1 MHRTETKANWGGQK
15 REQSIELLRIVL
27 MTLIVFGHII
37 GHGLGDTT
45 IELNGRTVSLFPLYF
60 YHVDAFVFISGYF
73 GIHLK
78 WKKFLL
84 LICKM
89 TVYSLMAI
97 ALAIL
102 LKPELKMSVSEIV
115 HNVYP
120 FSAWSWWF
128 MSEYMFL
135 MLLSPIINAGM
146 ERLDKRQA
154 TILVGVLYLSW
165 FRCTSVLLLFIY
177 ILGRY
182 LRKYPCMA
190 LEKHAGKI
198 FVCTIATFFF
208 LDMIF
213 RENGMYPEKLYNYMS
228 PFAVVPAV
236 AIFYIFKRKN
246 IEWQGIGV
254 IASGTLAAYLITDH
268 VFVRPIFCTTMC
280 DVVSNNIL
288 LFLPVALCV
297 VIICSCIDKIVT
309 RLLTPIFNIGS
320 KKNEN
325 S

>member
-1 MHRTETKANWGGQK
+1 MYYAENQRVNREGR

-27 MTLIVFGHII
+27 MTLIVFGHIL

-45 IELNGRTVSLFPLYF
+45 IEMGGRTFSLFPLFF

-84 LICKM
+84 LISKM
-89 TVYSLMAI
+89 IVYSLMALG
-97 ALAIL
+97 LAAL
-102 LKPELKMSVSEIV
+102 LKPDLKMSISEVV

-120 FSAWSWWF
+120 ISTWVWWF
-128 MSEYMFL
+128 MAEYLFL
-135 MLLSPIINAGM
+135 MLLSPFINAGM
-146 ERLDKRQA
+146 EKLDRKQA
-154 TILVGVLYLSW
+154 TILIIVLYLSW

-198 FVCTIATFFF
+198 FVCTVATFFF
-208 LDMIF
+208 LDMILST
-213 RENGMYPEKLYNYMS
+213 NGIHIEKLYYYMS

-236 AIFYIFKRKN
+236 AIFYIFKRIH
-246 IEWQGIGV
+246 IEWKGIGV
-254 IASGTLAAYLITDH
+254 IASGSLAAYLITDH
-268 VFVRPIFCTTMC
+268 EFVRPIFCNTMC

-288 LFLPVALCV
+288 LFLPVALFV
-297 VIICSCIDKIVT
+297 VIICSGIDNIVT

-320 KKNEN
+320 KKE
-325 S
+325 

>member
-1 MHRTETKANWGGQK
+1 MQEISKLIGGQ

-27 MTLIVFGHII
+27 MTLIVFGHIL

-45 IELNGRTVSLFPLYF
+45 IEMEGRKVSLFPLYF

-84 LICKM
+84 LISKM
-89 TVYSLMAI
+89 IVYSFFAI
-97 ALAIL
+97 GLAVL
-102 LKPELKMSVSEIV
+102 LKPDLRMSISDIV

-120 FSAWSWWF
+120 ISACDWWF
-128 MSEYMFL
+128 MSEYLFL
-135 MLLSPIINAGM
+135 MLLSPFINAGM

-182 LRKYPCMA
+182 LRKYPCKA
-190 LEKHAGKI
+190 LEKNSVKI
-198 FVCTIATFFF
+198 FVCTVATFFF

-213 RENGMYPEKLYNYMS
+213 RANGMYPEKLYNYMS

-236 AIFYIFKRKN
+236 AIFYIFKRIK

-254 IASGTLAAYLITDH
+254 IASGVLAAYLLTDH
-268 VFVRPIFCTTMC
+268 EFVRHIFCTTMS
-280 DVVSNNIL
+280 DIVSNNIL

-297 VIICSCIDKIVT
+297 VLLCSCIDAMVT
-309 RLLTPIFNIGS
+309 KALNTVFNIDG
-320 KKNEN
+320 K
-325 S
+325 

>member
-1 MHRTETKANWGGQK
+1 MRNIEKTLNFEAGK

-27 MTLIVFGHII
+27 MTLIVFGHIL
-37 GHGLGDTT
+37 GHGLGGTI
-45 IELNGRTVSLFPLYF
+45 IELGGRTVSLFPLYF

-84 LICKM
+84 LISKM
-89 TVYSLMAI
+89 IVYSLVAI
-97 ALAIL
+97 SIAML
-102 LKPELKMSVSEIV
+102 LKPDLKMSISEIV

-120 FSAWSWWF
+120 ISACDWWF
-128 MSEYMFL
+128 MSEYLFL

-146 ERLDKRQA
+146 EKLDKRQA
-154 TILVGVLYLSW
+154 TFLVGVLYLSW

-182 LRKYPCMA
+182 LRKYPYMA
-190 LEKHAGKI
+190 LEKHAGKVFI
-198 FVCTIATFFF
+198 CTIATFFF

-213 RENGMYPEKLYNYMS
+213 RANGMYPEKLYNYMS

-236 AIFYIFKRKN
+236 AIFYIFKRMH

-254 IASGTLAAYLITDH
+254 IASGVLAAYLITDH
-268 VFVRPIFCTTMC
+268 EFVRRVFCTTMS
-280 DVVSNNIL
+280 DVVSNKIS

-297 VIICSCIDKIVT
+297 VIICSCVDNVVT
-309 RLLTPIFNIGS
+309 RLLKPIFNIGS
-320 KKNEN
+320 KKE
-325 S
+325 